1 MSDIKEPGT
10 LERIADNIVLLTGV
24 IASLGGTLAVLT
36 ETVAA
41 LKGDA
46 PAPKRGRPVKGEVNG
61 EAVKAESAAVV
72 STSTSATTTAAS
84 VAQETAA
91 ATPKQVGTKEAM
103 KAAVLAYRDATDQDT
118 ALKLLTDVGAENF
131 GSVNPALYQ
140 QVTDAAVAAL
150 AATQKPA
157 AKVKSPFDDDDEPAA
172 APAVELKDVKAAFVK
187 RQKDVSEAAL
197 LGVLKELRAIG
208 PGAPGT
214 PPAPSLKHLAA
225 DKFAA
230 AIAAVN
236 ALPKTK

>member
-1 MSDIKEPGT
+1 MTIESD
-10 LERIADNIVLLTGV
+10 LNSIAESLKV
-24 IASLGGTLAVLT
+24 IALYIANPLVVVGEDKPARKPGRPAKG
-36 ETVAA
+36 EADGKAVAA
-41 LKGDA
+41 AAISPETTA
-46 PAPKRGRPVKGEVNG
+46 PAAQ
-61 EAVKAESAAVV
+61 AV
-72 STSTSATTTAAS
+72 
-84 VAQETAA
+84 ETAPA
-91 ATPKQVGTKEAM
+91 AGAVTPASKQVGTKEAM
-103 KAAVLAYRDATDQDT
+103 KAAVLAYRDATNQDT

-131 GSVNPALYQ
+131 GAVNPALYQ

-150 AATQKPA
+150 AALKPA
-157 AKVKSPFDDDDEPAA
+157 KSPFDDDDDLAPA
-172 APAVELKDVKAAFVK
+172 APALGLADVKKAFVA

-197 LGVLKELRAIG
+197 LGVLKELGAIG

>member
-1 MSDIKEPGT
+1 MTIEAQLDRIIEL
-10 LERIADNIVLLTGV
+10 LEAK
-24 IASLGGTLAVLT
+24 A
-36 ETVAA
+36 
-41 LKGDA
+41 DA
-46 PAPKRGRPVKGEVNG
+46 PAPKRGRPAKGETDG
-61 EAVKAESAAVV
+61 KAAVPEK
-72 STSTSATTTAAS
+72 TTAVEAPG
-84 VAQETAA
+84 AA
-91 ATPKQVGTKEAM
+91 IEVPPATPLSPVGTKEAM

-131 GSVNPALYQ
+131 GAVPPNLYQ

-150 AATQKPA
+150 AAVQKPA
-157 AKVKSPFDDDDEPAA
+157 AKVKSPFDDDDETPA

-197 LGVLKELRAIG
+197 LGVLKELGAIG

-214 PPAPSLKHLAA
+214 PPTPSLKHLAA

>member
-1 MSDIKEPGT
+1 MSEIKEPGV
-10 LERIADNIVLLTGV
+10 LERLADNVVLLAGA
-24 IASLGGTLAVLT
+24 IATLTAQLAV
-36 ETVAA
+36 ETTA
-41 LKGDA
+41 A
-46 PAPKRGRPVKGEVNG
+46 PAKKAGRPAKGEVDG
-61 EAVKAESAAVV
+61 KAVVVSAAEPVTTSEAQPAGV
-72 STSTSATTTAAS
+72 SSAVTPTSPTTTAS
-84 VAQETAA
+84 TAI
-91 ATPKQVGTKEAM
+91 GTKEAM

-118 ALKLLTDVGAENF
+118 ALKILTAVGAENF
-131 GSVNPALYQ
+131 GTVNPALYQ

-150 AATQKPA
+150 AALKPA
-157 AKVKSPFDDDDEPAA
+157 PKTSDPFGDDDEPVASTVVLA
-172 APAVELKDVKAAFVK
+172 DVKKAFVA

-197 LGVLKELRAIG
+197 LGVLKELGAVG

>member
-1 MSDIKEPGT
+1 MTIEAQLDRIIEL
-10 LERIADNIVLLTGV
+10 LESKA
-24 IASLGGTLAVLT
+24 
-36 ETVAA
+36 
-41 LKGDA
+41 DA
-46 PAPKRGRPVKGEVNG
+46 PAPAARKPGRPAKGETEG
-61 EAVKAESAAVV
+61 KAVV
-72 STSTSATTTAAS
+72 PEKATAAEP
-84 VAQETAA
+84 AGAA
-91 ATPKQVGTKEAM
+91 IDPTPATSLPPVGTKEAM
-103 KAAVLAYRDATDQDT
+103 KAAVLAYRDATSQEV

-197 LGVLKELRAIG
+197 LGVLKELGAIG